1 MSSGR
6 PVPQLKNTVQKLD
19 QLTTNILNIKTI
31 ASKNNTNVSAQRNKV
46 KEISSKV
53 ASISSRIDNL
63 LNYTGDLELLEIAD
77 ENTAKR
83 LESII
88 TNLNNE
94 LNNLGQDTSDITKDL
109 TKIDQDLGEIVGKV
123 DAAEKNR
130 KPKSSGGTRKK
141 KGGYRWLFKRK
152 ATGKTIKKKKKR
164 KFKLFG
170 KNNTKSRSKSRT
182 KTRSLSKTYNR

>member
-6 PVPQLKNTVQKLD
+6 SVPQLKKTVEKLD
-19 QLTTNILNIKTI
+19 QLTTNILNIKNI
-31 ASKNNTNVSAQRNKV
+31 ASKNNTNVVAQRNKV

-63 LNYTGDLELLEIAD
+63 LNFTGDLELLKIAD
-77 ENTAKR
+77 ENTAKK

-88 TNLNNE
+88 SNLNNE
-94 LNNLGQDTSDITKDL
+94 LNNLGQDTSDITRDL

-123 DAAEKNR
+123 DVAENKQ
-130 KPKSSGGTRKK
+130 KPKSDGGTRKK
-141 KGGYRWLFKRK
+141 KGGYIWKFNRK
-152 ATGKTIKKKKKR
+152 ATGRTIKKNKKR

-170 KNNTKSRSKSRT
+170 RNKTKSRTKSRT